1 MRDAIYKPPK
11 VIRFPSDIHGIRIK
25 NGKEEVKV
33 LCGDEEYH
41 WVEFSRYHEVEQ

>member
-1 MRDAIYKPPK
+1 MRDAIYKPTK